1 MSIKSYIV
9 GLVSAAVIV
18 PASAWAQTPPSRS
31 LNARLLVSALD
42 GDVIDIVGGSK
53 SEGAPLDASP
63 RNTAIGSPDQL
74 WVLVEEGAPPG
85 YFYIQ
90 SILNGYVID
99 INSSNFLEMNP
110 MSSITPSQWWKQVP
124 DPAGSGNYFIQNIS
138 NQAVID
144 IYGYSETPGAP
155 LDAYQMKSPGYSGN
169 QLWQLPFVSL
179 LDVDYAPSCTI
190 NTGGSCQDYDETNGF
205 WVQVEPN
212 KGVGLCPSGCNY
224 QCSAQTSCAFST
236 YY

>member
-1 MSIKSYIV
+1 MHTSPSSRPRLAEAS

-18 PASAWAQTPPSRS
+18 PASAWAQTPPPRS

-63 RNTAIGSPDQL
+63 RNSAIGSPDQL

-90 SILNGYVID
+90 SILNGYVVD
-99 INSSNFLEMNP
+99 INSSNFLEMSS
-110 MSSITPSQWWKQVP
+110 MSASTPSQWWKQVP

-144 IYGYSETPGAP
+144 IYGYLALLRRFSVWRARAAGAIGVP
-155 LDAYQMKSPGYSGN
+155 RRERAMAKWASG
-169 QLWQLPFVSL
+169 
-179 LDVDYAPSCTI
+179 
-190 NTGGSCQDYDETNGF
+190 
-205 WVQVEPN
+205 
-212 KGVGLCPSGCNY
+212 
-224 QCSAQTSCAFST
+224 
-236 YY
+236 